1 MESKLNSSHYTSS
14 SPHLGLPKSWNRGR
28 NAKNNLKW
36 ESDSKKEG
44 HYKKNWTWEM
54 FERKKSF
61 TKKPKKMKNL

>member
-1 MESKLNSSHYTSS
+1 MESKLNSSHYTPS

-44 HYKKNWTWEM
+44 HYKKIGHGKCLKG
-54 FERKKSF
+54 KKALQKNQ
-61 TKKPKKMKNL
+61 KK